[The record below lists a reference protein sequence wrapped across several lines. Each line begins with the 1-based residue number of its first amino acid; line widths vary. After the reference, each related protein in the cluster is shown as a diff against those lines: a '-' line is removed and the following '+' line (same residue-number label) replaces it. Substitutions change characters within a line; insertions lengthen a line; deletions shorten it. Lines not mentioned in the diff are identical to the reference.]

1 MAKKVSKE
9 NFEVFDFGQSAFL
22 SGGKAMVIMTDS
34 RDMVGDVNTP
44 TQNFTFAG
52 SKEPVKFVRR
62 GANNK
67 LPIEVME
74 KVYAQTTVGANIEFN
89 SKMAY
94 GDGIMVMK
102 KVKDPITGDIKLQE
116 QLPSEQPDIFKFLE
130 DNNYINSQ
138 QEWANDLSVFYE
150 SYVEIIMEAGSNKIY
165 SIQPV
170 ESINSRVSLVSPT
183 SKKIEYHGFCLDWP
197 NAAGDKITLT
207 PLLDRRIFLMDL
219 KRRLGIEM
227 DPKTKK
233 KNVVTDKS
241 FMLQLMLPTPG
252 RYYNGKPYWWSI
264 FTDWYDFALAIP
276 KFKKALLQNQMV
288 IKYHITIIKTFWD
301 NLYKAEGI
309 TDNDKKMIRRKK
321 FLTDMDKF
329 LAGSENAGKSFV
341 SHYEYDKI
349 KGFEINDI
357 VIKPIE
363 SFFKGGEYIDDS
375 EEVTNI
381 ISNAMGVHP
390 SIVGATPGKGKSI
403 NGTEARELFIIKQAM
418 MKPIRD
424 MLVAPLYLVKA
435 INGWDADVYFII
447 PNIMLTTLDQ
457 GTGAVKAIG
466 NKIV

>member
-1 MAKKVSKE
+1 MAKNTKGAS
-9 NFEVFDFGQSAFL
+9 EVFDFGESAFL
-22 SGGKAMVIMTDS
+22 AGGAAMVIMTDS

-44 TQNFTFAG
+44 TQDFTFKSA
-52 SKEPVKFVRR
+52 KEPVKFVRR

-116 QLPSEQPDIFKFLE
+116 QLPSDYPEIFKFLE

-150 SYVEIIMEAGSNKIY
+150 SFCEIILEAGSNKIY

-183 SKKIEYHGFCLDWP
+183 SGKIEYHGFCLDWP
-197 NAAGDKITLT
+197 NASAEKITLT

-219 KRRLGIEM
+219 KRRLGIEL
-227 DPKTKK
+227 DPTTKK
-233 KNVVTDKS
+233 KTVVKDKS

-264 FTDWYDFALAIP
+264 FTDWYDFACAIP
-276 KFKKALLQNQMV
+276 AFKKALLKNQMV
-288 IKYHITIIKTFWD
+288 LKYDVKINITFWD
-301 NLYKAEGI
+301 KLFKQEAI
-309 TDNDKKMIRRKK
+309 TEPEAKKVRRAK
-321 FLTDMDKF
+321 FLTDMNNF
-329 LAGSENAGKSFV
+329 LSGGENAGKSFV
-341 SHYEYDKI
+341 SHFEYDKI
-349 KGFEINDI
+349 KGYEINDI
-357 VIKPIE
+357 IIKTID

-381 ISNAMGVHP
+381 ISGAMGVHP

-424 MLVAPLYLVKA
+424 LLVAPLYLVKA
-435 INGWDADVYFII
+435 INGWDPDVFFII

-466 NKIV
+466 NQKV